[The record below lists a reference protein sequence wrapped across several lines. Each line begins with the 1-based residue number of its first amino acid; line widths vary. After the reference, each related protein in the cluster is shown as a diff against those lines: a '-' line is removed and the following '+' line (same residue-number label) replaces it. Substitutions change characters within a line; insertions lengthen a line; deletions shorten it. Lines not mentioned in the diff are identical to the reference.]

1 MEQKWFKLNLFNYYI
16 MKNIERKTHTIDAS
30 GQSVGRLSTQIAT
43 LLRGKHKPEYLPY
56 LDLGDI
62 VYVKNV
68 DKLKF
73 SGKKLEQKNYYR
85 FTGYVGNLKTIK
97 MSDVNKKNP
106 GEIIKRAVKQML
118 PNNKLRNDM
127 LKRLIIS

>member
-1 MEQKWFKLNLFNYYI
+1 

-30 GQSVGRLSTQIAT
+30 GQTVGRLSTQIAQ
-43 LLRGKHKPEYLPY
+43 LLKGKHKPEYLPH

-62 VYVKNV
+62 VYVNNV

-73 SGKKLEQKNYYR
+73 TGKKLQQKNYYR
-85 FTGYVGNLKTIK
+85 FTGYVGNLKTEK
-97 MSDVNKKNP
+97 MSELYQKNP
-106 GEIIKRAVKQML
+106 KELIRKAVRQML

-127 LKRLIIS
+127 MKRLIIR

>member
-1 MEQKWFKLNLFNYYI
+1 

-30 GQSVGRLSTQIAT
+30 GQSVGRLSTQIAS

-68 DKLKF
+68 SKLKF
-73 SGKKLEQKNYYR
+73 TGKKLEQKNYYR

>member
-1 MEQKWFKLNLFNYYI
+1 
-16 MKNIERKTHTIDAS
+16 MKNIERKTHSFDAS
-30 GQSVGRLSTQIAT
+30 GKTVGRLATQIAT
-43 LLRGKHKPEYLPY
+43 LLRGKHKPEFVPH

-73 SGKKLEQKNYYR
+73 TGKKLEQKNYYR
-85 FTGYVGNLKTIK
+85 FTGYVGNLKTEK
-97 MSDVNKKNP
+97 MSELFAKNP
-106 GEIIKRAVKQML
+106 AEVLKRAVKQML
-118 PNNKLRNDM
+118 PNTKLRNDM

>member
-1 MEQKWFKLNLFNYYI
+1 

-30 GQSVGRLSTQIAT
+30 GQSVGRISTKIAT
-43 LLRGKHKPEYLPY
+43 LLRGKHKPEYLPH

-73 SGKKLEQKNYYR
+73 TGKKLEQKNYYR

-97 MSDVNKKNP
+97 MSDLNKNNP

-127 LKRLIIS
+127 MKRLIIN

>member
-1 MEQKWFKLNLFNYYI
+1 

-30 GQSVGRLSTQIAT
+30 GQSVGRLSTKIAT
-43 LLRGKHKPEYLPY
+43 LLRGKHKPEFVPH

-62 VYVKNV
+62 VYVKNA

-97 MSDVNKKNP
+97 MSDLNKKNP